1 MTVAI
6 ERQIQSESNAIA
18 KAKSEVSLSTSLALL
33 KRQLKSDGFSSF
45 EDLAEAIY
53 QHKQLQVEAG
63 LYSQDKF
70 TLFGSDSEAQLV
82 CPSTGTLHQC
92 IIWCINHYTGLNR
105 NQKIIDQVCE
115 AVKKFGTGS
124 GTSAISG
131 GMSSLHKEAERRLA
145 SLVGKESA
153 LLFPTGYTTNLGVI
167 SALPGNNDFLL
178 FDREA
183 HASIIDG
190 VKLSGKK
197 FASFKHNS
205 VEDLEKKLKKYRN
218 NYENLIVIVES
229 AYSMSGDLAP
239 LGEIVQLKKK
249 YNFHLYVDEAHTFG
263 FYGHQGAGFCHQLG
277 VTEEVDFIMST
288 LSKSTASI
296 GGFIAC
302 KSKYIPLLEWSAN
315 SYLFQACLTPG
326 DAAAILASLDELAA
340 NPELIAQLHQKN
352 SYMRQKLTGM
362 GFDLGHSQSPI
373 VPIFIPDPDI
383 LHAFNRDLFAA
394 GIFSIAIVYPGV
406 KPSEGRIR
414 FILNA
419 SHTYENI
426 DRTLDVLEK
435 LGQQYRLI

>member
-1 MTVAI
+1 MTLSI
-6 ERQIQSESNAIA
+6 ERQHQTPSNAIA
-18 KAKSEVSLSTSLALL
+18 PAKTPVSLSTSIGLL
-33 KRQLKSDGFSSF
+33 KRQLKSEGISSF
-45 EDLAEAIY
+45 EDIAAAIY

-63 LYSQDKF
+63 LYSYDKF
-70 TLFGSDSEAQLV
+70 TLEGSKGETQLV
-82 CPSTGTLHQC
+82 CPSTGTLHHC
-92 IIWCINHYTGLNR
+92 IVWCINHYTGLNR

-115 AVKKFGTGS
+115 AVQKFGTGS
-124 GTSAISG
+124 GTSALSG

-153 LLFPTGYTTNLGVI
+153 LLFPTGYSTNLGVI
-167 SALPGNNDFLL
+167 SALPGTNDFLL

-190 VKLSGKK
+190 IKLSGKK

-205 VEDLEKKLKKYRN
+205 VADLEKKLQKYRHQ
-218 NYENLIVIVES
+218 YENVIVIVES

-239 LGEIVQLKKK
+239 LKEIVQLKQK

-263 FYGHQGAGFCHQLG
+263 FYGHQGAGYCQQLG

-302 KSKYIPLLEWSAN
+302 KSKYIPLLQWSAN

-340 NPELIAQLHQKN
+340 NPELIAQIHQKN
-352 SYMRQKLTGM
+352 SYMREKLTGM

-373 VPIFIPDPDI
+373 IPIFIPEPET
-383 LHAFNRDLFAA
+383 LQAFNRDLLSE
-394 GIFSIAIVYPGV
+394 GIYSVAVIYPVV

-426 DRTLDVLEK
+426 DRTLYVLEK
-435 LGQQYRLI
+435 LGKKYRLI